1 MYQTIS
7 ITDHESIR
15 VIALFRPDR
24 RNALTQEMIGELTD
38 AFSAAVNDDAVRV
51 LILTGAGEAFCSGL
65 DLSEMQ
71 KLTMQSPEE
80 QREGTDRIA
89 TMMRTLYDCP
99 KPTIAAVN
107 GAAVAGGM
115 GLATIC
121 DFTLAVRESR
131 FGYPEVRIG
140 FIPAIVSAFLLRQ
153 VGEKRAMDLLLTG
166 RLIDATEAHGIGL
179 VTRIVEEGSAVEAAM
194 AFAAELLKSSPVSVQ
209 ATKALLRAQGR
220 AQLDRDLA
228 AAAEANAEMRRTDDF
243 AEGLAAFLE
252 KRKPRWGKSG

>member
-1 MYQTIS
+1 MVS
-7 ITDHESIR
+7 
-15 VIALFRPDR
+15 
-24 RNALTQEMIGELTD
+24 
-38 AFSAAVNDDAVRV
+38 V

-71 KLTMQSPEE
+71 KLATQSPEE

-89 TMMRTLYDCP
+89 TMMRALYECP

-121 DFTLAVRESR
+121 DFTLAVPMAR

-140 FIPAIVSAFLLRQ
+140 FIPAIVSAFLVRQ

-166 RLIDATEAHGIGL
+166 RLIDAVEAQGMGL
-179 VTRIVEEGSAVEAAM
+179 ITRVVEDGSAVEAAL
-194 AFAAELLKSSPVSVQ
+194 AFAEELLKNSPVSMR
-209 ATKALLRAQGR
+209 ATKELLRAQGR
-220 AQLDRDLA
+220 VQLDLELA
-228 AAAEANAEMRRTDDF
+228 AAAEANAEMRKTDDF